1 MSFDGGPGVTSAR
14 VLAHA
19 KINLLLRVL
28 DRESSGY
35 HGIET
40 LFQALELAD
49 DVEVHLHENG
59 RTLSCDGPAMPSTGL
74 GNADENLA
82 TRAAVAYVEATKWET
97 GWSIAIEK
105 NIPVG
110 GGLGGGSAD
119 AAAVLTAFESLAPQP
134 LGKAA
139 LLELAGTLGSD
150 VPFFVSA
157 SPLAWGWNRGD
168 RLLPLQTLPRMDV
181 TLFTFSEGVNT
192 GAAYKSLAEMR
203 AHETHAGKSRGTAY
217 PADAFSSWSSI
228 AGMAANDFESVV
240 PGLHKGVAR
249 WLPVV
254 RHTAARLTAQG
265 TPALGLMSGSGATC
279 FVLSAP
285 GLIPDFASG
294 NGMHVIKTHSL
305 SVQGGI

>member
-28 DRESSGY
+28 EREANGF

-49 DVEVHLHENG
+49 DVELHLNEAD
-59 RTLSCDGPAMPSTGL
+59 RTLSCDGPAMPTAGL
-74 GNADENLA
+74 GSVEQNLA
-82 TRAAVAYVEATKWET
+82 MRAATAYTGATKWET
-97 GWSIAIEK
+97 GWSITIEK

-134 LGKAA
+134 LGRSA

-150 VPFFVSA
+150 VPFLVSA

-181 TLFTFSEGVNT
+181 TLFTFSEGVST
-192 GAAYKSLAEMR
+192 GAAYKSLSESR
-203 AHETHAGKSRGTAY
+203 NQEIKVGKSRGASY

-228 AGMAANDFESVV
+228 AGMAANDFETVV
-240 PGLHKGVAR
+240 PALHEGVAR

-294 NGMHVIKTHSL
+294 NGMRVIKTHTL
-305 SVQGGI
+305 SALSGI

>member
-1 MSFDGGPGVTSAR
+1 MSFDGGPGVKSAR

-49 DVEVHLHENG
+49 DVEVHLNDID
-59 RTLSCDGPAMPSTGL
+59 RTLSADGPAMPVTGL
-74 GNADENLA
+74 GSADENLA
-82 TRAAVAYVEATKWET
+82 MRAAVAYVEATKWET

-150 VPFFVSA
+150 VPFLVSA

-168 RLLPLQTLPRMDV
+168 RVLPMQILPRMDV

-192 GAAYKSLAEMR
+192 GVAYKSLAEMR
-203 AHETHAGKSRGTAY
+203 ACETHAAKSRGISY

-228 AGMAANDFESVV
+228 AGLAANDFEPVV
-240 PGLHKGVAR
+240 SSLHAGVAR

-254 RHTAARLTAQG
+254 RHTASKLTAQG
-265 TPALGLMSGSGATC
+265 TPAIGLMSGSGATC

-285 GLIPDFASG
+285 GFTPDFASG
-294 NGMHVIKTHSL
+294 NGMQVIKTHTL
-305 SVQGGI
+305 AALGNI